1 MTRVRGNTF
10 FNTFLYISLRKKN
23 IKFWTEFGLFFLLKI
38 PSYLYISSDFIEFLS
53 EKSLFFLLR
62 TILFRLFF
70 QKNSY
75 FSETSPH
82 YSMQNDFFLHS
93 WSTFLHRNINIS
105 ASKHQHFCI
114 EISTFLHRKGLTN
127 PLIPAIL
134 SFLNIL

>member
-10 FNTFLYISLRKKN
+10 FNTFLYISFRKKN

-53 EKSLFFLLR
+53 LKSLFFLLR

-82 YSMQNDFFLHS
+82 YSMQSVFFCIHGQHFCIET
-93 WSTFLHRNINIS
+93 STFLHRNINIS
-105 ASKHQHFCI
+105 TSKGGHKPFNTSCFQ
-114 EISTFLHRKGLTN
+114 
-127 PLIPAIL
+127 L
-134 SFLNIL
+134 SKYIINKHK

>member
-75 FSETSPH
+75 FSETSSY
-82 YSMQNDFFLHS
+82 YSMQSDFFCIHGQHFCIET
-93 WSTFLHRNINIS
+93 STFLHRNINIS
-105 ASKHQHFCI
+105 ASKGGHKPFDTSYSQ
-114 EISTFLHRKGLTN
+114 
-127 PLIPAIL
+127 L
-134 SFLNIL
+134 SKYIINKHK